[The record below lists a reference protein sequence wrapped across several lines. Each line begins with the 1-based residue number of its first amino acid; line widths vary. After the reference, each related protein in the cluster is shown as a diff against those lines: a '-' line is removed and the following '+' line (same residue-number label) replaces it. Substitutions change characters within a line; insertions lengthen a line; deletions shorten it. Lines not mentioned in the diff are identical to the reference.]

1 MARQASKAVTS
12 NGTIIKMEG
21 TTPGTYDVRLG
32 DVFDVEIPGFDADV
46 IDVTH
51 MESPGAGVGGAG
63 TAFKEKLGSLLDSG
77 QVAVTIRYAPN
88 ATEITQLYAN
98 AGLSKKFQVE
108 FTQANSLDEATAESV
123 EGSGCQFTA
132 IIKTWKPSKATVN
145 GLHEGVLTL
154 DVTGPLKWV
163 ASVTP

>member
-1 MARQASKAVTS
+1 
-12 NGTIIKMEG
+12 MEG

-32 DVFDVEIPGFDADV
+32 DVFDVEIPGFTADV
-46 IDVTH
+46 IDTTH

-77 QVAVTIRYAPN
+77 QVTFTIRYAPN
-88 ATEITQLYAN
+88 SAEIVALYGA
-98 AGLSKKFQVE
+98 AGLTKKFQIE
-108 FTQANSLDEATAESV
+108 FTQANANDATVAEDV
-123 EGSGCQFTA
+123 LGSGCQFSA
-132 IIKTWKPSKATVN
+132 IVQSWKPSKATVN

-163 ASVTP
+163 AAVTP